1 MNAVVLAA
9 IGLVALFAG
18 YRFYSRFMAEKI
30 YQLDPNFETPS
41 PAMRDDIDYVPTN
54 RIVLWGHH
62 FTAVAGAAPIIGPS
76 IAVVWGWLPAFLWVV
91 IGTMF
96 FAGVHDFGAIWASV
110 RNKGLSVG
118 SLTGEV
124 VSHRARNLFM
134 IVVFFLLLMVNA
146 VFAVAIA
153 VAFIDTP
160 ASVIP
165 AWTAV
170 FVAVGIGIL
179 LYRVGVGI
187 TWPTVVGTIILYA
200 VIYLG
205 ELLPVTLT
213 EAAGV
218 APAAQWILILFAYA
232 AVASMLPVWLLLQPR
247 DYINGI
253 QLFVGLGILYGAVF
267 IAAPA
272 VVAPAINPN
281 VPPATPP
288 IMPLLFVTIACG
300 AISGFHG
307 LVSSGTTS
315 KQLNKETDARFV
327 GYLGSLGEGALA
339 IVAIIAVTAGFS
351 MVEWEAAYSNAESF
365 GAVGGISAFVE
376 GGSRIAAAGLGLP
389 ISFAQTLLAVMAVL
403 FAGTTMDAGVRLQRY
418 IVQEWGAIY
427 NIPPLQNGY
436 VATGIAV
443 GACLVL
449 AFGAGGRGRNRRH
462 DHLAA
467 VRHDEPVARGADA
480 ARHQRHARQAG
491 TAGAL
496 HADPDGL
503 CHDDG
508 AARRALPTQQPLHRG
523 ELRARRDRRGD
534 RHHGDLRHARS
545 GLCPDARAA
554 RGGGHGGVVAEAAPR
569 QPRLRISHAMSAP
582 RRETFRTLLREFYM
596 APYRGAVARARRD
609 EDDLFMLFVF
619 AELMGVPNPATYY
632 TLELQPILLERFHD
646 WHTRMGLEHS
656 PLDHFRCC

>member
-1 MNAVVLAA
+1 MNAIVLAV
-9 IGLVALFAG
+9 IGLVAVFSG
-18 YRFYSRFMAEKI
+18 YRFYSKFLSEKI
-30 YQLDPNFETPS
+30 YQLDPDYETPS
-41 PAMRDDIDYVPTN
+41 HTMRDDIDYIPTN
-54 RIVLWGHH
+54 RVVLWGHH

-110 RNKGLSVG
+110 RNNALSVG

-153 VAFIDTP
+153 GEFINTP

-165 AWTAV
+165 VWTAV
-170 FVAVGIGIL
+170 FVAVVIGVL

-187 TWPTVVGTIILYA
+187 TWPTVIGTIVLYA

-205 ELLPVTLT
+205 ELFPITLAPV
-213 EAAGV
+213 GGI
-218 APAAQWILILFAYA
+218 APSAQWILILFAYA
-232 AVASMLPVWLLLQPR
+232 AIASMLPVWLLLQPR

-267 IAAPA
+267 LANPTI
-272 VVAPAINPN
+272 VAPAINPN

-288 IMPLLFVTIACG
+288 LMPLLFVTIACG

-327 GYLGSLGEGALA
+327 GYLGSLGEGTLA

-351 MVEWEAAYSNAESF
+351 MTEWQSSYANAESF
-365 GAVGGISAFVE
+365 SAVGGISAFVE
-376 GGSRIAAAGLGLP
+376 GGSRIAAAGLGMP
-389 ISFAQTLLAVMAVL
+389 IGFAQTLLAVMAVL

-449 AFGAGGRGRNRRH
+449 AFGAGG
-462 DHLAA
+462 
-467 VRHDEPVARGADA
+467 AD
-480 ARHQRHARQAG
+480 G
-491 TAGAL
+491 
-496 HADPDGL
+496 
-503 CHDDG
+503 
-508 AARRALPTQQPLHRG
+508 
-523 ELRARRDRRGD
+523 
-534 RHHGDLRHARS
+534 
-545 GLCPDARAA
+545 
-554 RGGGHGGVVAEAAPR
+554 RGGMIIWPLFGTTNQLLAGLTLLVISVMLVQRRRPARYTLIPMVFVTTMALLSALYQLISLYNQGSYLLMAIDVVIIITAIFVMLEAASALMR
-569 QPRLRISHAMSAP
+569 ERRIAAG
-582 RRETFRTLLREFYM
+582 M
-596 APYRGAVARARRD
+596 A
-609 EDDLFMLFVF
+609 
-619 AELMGVPNPATYY
+619 T
-632 TLELQPILLERFHD
+632 
-646 WHTRMGLEHS
+646 S
-656 PLDHFRCC
+656 